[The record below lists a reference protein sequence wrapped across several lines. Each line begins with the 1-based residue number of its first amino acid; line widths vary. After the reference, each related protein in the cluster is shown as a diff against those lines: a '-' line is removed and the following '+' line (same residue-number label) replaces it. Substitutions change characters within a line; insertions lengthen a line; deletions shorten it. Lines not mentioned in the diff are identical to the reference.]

1 MPNSV
6 QISVAL
12 CTLTPFKYV
21 IGQVKFNFKNMN
33 NENNEF
39 ETEIRSIF
47 SSFLPLKINQIKIK
61 GKALIL
67 PI

>member
-1 MPNSV
+1 
-6 QISVAL
+6 
-12 CTLTPFKYV
+12 
-21 IGQVKFNFKNMN
+21 MN

-39 ETEIRSIF
+39 ETEIRTIF

>member
-1 MPNSV
+1 
-6 QISVAL
+6 
-12 CTLTPFKYV
+12 
-21 IGQVKFNFKNMN
+21 MN

-39 ETEIRSIF
+39 ETEIRTIF

-61 GKALIL
+61 EKALIL